1 MRSLFR
7 IGWMVSMSLVTMF
20 LWLGCSSDEG
30 PSGGGPPDTTPPVV
44 TSVTAMDATH
54 VQVTFDE
61 QVSRPSAERTD
72 HYSIVEITAAETAT
86 RATGTGE
93 EPNDPE
99 TALPTQVEIAAAVL
113 QSGGKTVLLTTGTNM
128 STNAYDMLVSGVS
141 DASGNKMTGVSTTE
155 FTGQNTPDLTAP
167 FIVMR
172 TPGAGAT
179 GAGTSQPVTV
189 SFSEPMA
196 DVTVLEAFSWTSSK
210 GSVRFS
216 MQKTNETEY
225 AFSPLSPIDRSTI
238 YTVTLTGAARD
249 WAGNSLAQT
258 SWTFTTMNALDTTP
272 PTLVSTVPAD
282 GAVNVST
289 GVTLKLTFSE
299 RINPASLK
307 DILIT
312 PSPSQG
318 TEEWSTDGRTVS
330 FTPDE
335 PLLENTQYLLV
346 FAEGSV
352 EDLSGNLNTETV
364 TVGFTTG
371 ASFASGRIEGTLTGD
386 VNSPG
391 AADPTGAVVVA
402 TTTELFGE
410 GELDILGIAFA
421 GANDTYSI
429 SRLPGATYYPFAILD
444 SNGDGVLDP
453 ERGDAF
459 GAYGLDIGAQV
470 FTQTPVVLDAGAT
483 VTDVDFPLFDPVAI
497 TGTVVYDGDM
507 SAEVRA
513 TLMYSVGAFDAA
525 TFDPNN
531 PGDPVAWTQDGPL
544 AWNPEYAMNT
554 LDNNLEPGSYYV
566 GAYVDVNSNG
576 LFDPNI
582 DPSGFYSNLQTG
594 APLPVTV
601 EDGGDAANVDI
612 YLEIPAGGALAFSPG
627 AWPEPQHA
635 NKNHLSLKRLNAK
648 LQEILRHRDGQ
659 SH

>member
-7 IGWMVSMSLVTMF
+7 IGWMVSMCLVTM
-20 LWLGCSSDEG
+20 LIWIGCSSDEG
-30 PSGGGPPDTTPPVV
+30 PSNGGPPDTTPPVV
-44 TSVTAMDATH
+44 ASVTAVDATH
-54 VQVTFDE
+54 VQVAFDE
-61 QVSRPSAERTD
+61 QISRSSAERTD
-72 HYSIVEITAAETAT
+72 HYSIVEITAAEAAT
-86 RATGTGE
+86 RSTRTGE
-93 EPNDPE
+93 GPNEPE
-99 TALPTQVEIAAAVL
+99 RALPLQVEIAAAVL
-113 QSGGKTVLLTTGTNM
+113 QSDGKTVLLTTGTGM
-128 STNAYDMLVSGVS
+128 STTAYDMLVSGVS
-141 DASGNKMTGVSTTE
+141 DASGNEMTGVSTTE
-155 FTGQNTPDLTAP
+155 FTGKDSSDITAP

-172 TPGAGAT
+172 TPRAGAT
-179 GAGTSQPVTV
+179 GVGTSEPVIV

-210 GSVRFS
+210 GSVLFS
-216 MQKTNETEY
+216 IEKTDEAEY
-225 AFSPLSPIDRSTI
+225 AFLPLTVIDRSTL
-238 YTVTLTGAARD
+238 YTVTLTGTARD
-249 WAGNSLAQT
+249 WAGNSLDQT
-258 SWTFTTMNALDTTP
+258 SWTFTTMNTLDTTP
-272 PTLVSTVPAD
+272 PTLASSVPAD

-289 GVTLKLTFSE
+289 GVTLTLTFSE
-299 RINPASLK
+299 RINPASLEN
-307 DILIT
+307 ILIT
-312 PSPSQG
+312 PNPGQG
-318 TEEWSTDGRTVS
+318 TDERSTDGRTFS

-346 FAEGSV
+346 LGEGSF

-391 AADPTGAVVVA
+391 ATDPTGAVVVA

-410 GELDILGIAFA
+410 GDLDILGIAFA
-421 GANDTYSI
+421 GANDSYSI
-429 SRLPGATYYPFAILD
+429 FRLPGATYYPFAILD
-444 SNGDGVLDP
+444 SNGDGVIDP

-459 GAYGLDIGAQV
+459 GAYGLDISAQV

-497 TGTVVYDGDM
+497 TGTVVYDGGM
-507 SAEVRA
+507 PAEVRA

-525 TFDPNN
+525 TFDPND

-554 LDNNLEPGSYYV
+554 LDSNLQPGNYYV

-576 LFDPNI
+576 LFDPDI
-582 DPSGFYSNLQTG
+582 DPSGFFSNLQG
-594 APLPVTV
+594 DPLPVAV

-612 YLEIPAGGALAFSPG
+612 YLEIPATGAFALPSG
-627 AWPEPQHA
+627 TWPEPQHA